1 MKVTWGLQESSTV
14 LCIEFLGHDEIKK
27 TPRPEESGRRV
38 RGPRRGL
45 KSTSS
50 PASPTKILQARRL
63 LVVQGALPKPCQET
77 SPEVCLNRHCTGE
90 KLK

>member
-1 MKVTWGLQESSTV
+1 M
-14 LCIEFLGHDEIKK
+14 
-27 TPRPEESGRRV
+27 

-45 KSTSS
+45 RSTSS

-63 LVVQGALPKPCQET
+63 PVVQGALPKPCQET